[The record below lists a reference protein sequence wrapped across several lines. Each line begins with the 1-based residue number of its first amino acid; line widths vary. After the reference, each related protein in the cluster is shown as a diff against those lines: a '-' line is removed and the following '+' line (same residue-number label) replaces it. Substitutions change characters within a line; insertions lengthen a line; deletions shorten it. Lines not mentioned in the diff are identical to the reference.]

1 MSDRDN
7 LQFGW
12 LTADTARLLR
22 TVFARRLKDVGLTR
36 AQWLALTRINRR
48 PGMSQSEMADMME
61 IEKAPA
67 GRIVDRLEEKGWVER
82 RAEPSDRRV
91 KRIYVT
97 DLGARLHAAITPLA
111 DATVRDALAGL
122 SPVEQK
128 RLVALMSKVKAQLTM
143 LAASDPRADLSGIDG
158 VEDSDDDIGVSD
170 RMANP

>member
-12 LTADTARLLR
+12 LAADTARLLR
-22 TVFARRLKDVGLTR
+22 TVFARRVREVGLTR

-48 PGMSQSEMADMME
+48 PGVSQSELADMME

-67 GRIVDRLEEKGWVER
+67 GKIVDRLEDKGWVER

-91 KRIYVT
+91 NRIYLT
-97 DLGARLHAAITPLA
+97 EQGARVHAAITPLA

-122 SPVEQK
+122 SPPEQTL
-128 RLVALMSKVKAQLTM
+128 LVALLSKVKTGLTA
-143 LAASDPRADLSGIDG
+143 LAAADPRADISELEGMEDAGDDAAASGQAI
-158 VEDSDDDIGVSD
+158 
-170 RMANP
+170 RT